1 MTVNKKTVKIASGA
15 AGIIL
20 AISACG
26 TETYDYKV
34 SGLVQGQQVD
44 YDCPNELSMDAVA
57 FVAGSKPSGGGK
69 SGSKNSGSSSSSDSS
84 DSDSS
89 DSDSSSSSNT
99 TTNNRQQQNR
109 SSGTTNSKAPS
120 KAAST
125 PASEAPSTGSGTT
138 RRSASPTA
146 TPVKNKGVK
155 LKEKPEK
162 PEKLKGKKLP
172 KLKYKFKPEGCETEY
187 EIFVLADDDYLYEQD
202 VRRVDYD
209 KCLKAKVPAGKKSK
223 LFPLC
228 TKG

>member
-20 AISACG
+20 AVSACG
-26 TETYDYKV
+26 TKTYDYEV

-57 FVAGSKPSGGGK
+57 FVTGKGGGSK
-69 SGSKNSGSSSSSDSS
+69 GSKNSGSSSSSDSS

-89 DSDSSSSSNT
+89 SSSNNNT

-109 SSGTTNSKAPS
+109 ASGTTASKAPS
-120 KAAST
+120 SAASAT
-125 PASEAPSTGSGTT
+125 ASKAPSTGSGTT
-138 RRSASPTA
+138 QRSASPTA
-146 TPVKNKGVK
+146 TPSVKNKGVK
-155 LKEKPEK
+155 LKKKPEK
-162 PEKLKGKKLP
+162 PEKLKSKKLP
-172 KLKYKFKPEGCETEY
+172 KLKYKFKPRGCETEY
-187 EIFVLADDDYLYEQD
+187 EIFVLANDGNLYEQD
-202 VRRVDYD
+202 VRKVDYD
-209 KCLKAKVPAGKKSK
+209 NCLKAKIPAGKKSK

>member
-20 AISACG
+20 AVSACG
-26 TETYDYKV
+26 TETYDYEV

-57 FVAGSKPSGGGK
+57 FVTGKGGGSK
-69 SGSKNSGSSSSSDSS
+69 GSKNSGSSSSSDSS

-89 DSDSSSSSNT
+89 SSSNNNT

-109 SSGTTNSKAPS
+109 ASGTTTSKAPS
-120 KAAST
+120 SAASA
-125 PASEAPSTGSGTT
+125 PASKAPSTGSGTT
-138 RRSASPTA
+138 QRSASPTA
-146 TPVKNKGVK
+146 TPSVKNKGVK
-155 LKEKPEK
+155 LKKKPEK

-172 KLKYKFKPEGCETEY
+172 KLKYKFKPRGCETEY
-187 EIFVLADDDYLYEQD
+187 EIFVLANDGNLYEQD
-202 VRRVDYD
+202 VRKVDYD
-209 KCLKAKVPAGKKSK
+209 NCLKAKIPAGKKSK

>member
-20 AISACG
+20 AVSACG
-26 TETYDYKV
+26 TETYDYEV

-57 FVAGSKPSGGGK
+57 FVTGKGGGNK
-69 SGSKNSGSSSSSDSS
+69 SSSKNSGSSSSSDSS

-89 DSDSSSSSNT
+89 SSSNNT

-109 SSGTTNSKAPS
+109 ASGTTTSKAPS
-120 KAAST
+120 GAAST
-125 PASEAPSTGSGTT
+125 PASKAPSTGSGTNS
-138 RRSASPTA
+138 RSSSPSPT
-146 TPVKNKGVK
+146 PSVKNKGVK
-155 LKEKPEK
+155 LKKKPEK
-162 PEKLKGKKLP
+162 PEKLKSKKLP
-172 KLKYKFKPEGCETEY
+172 KLKYKFKPRGCETEY
-187 EIFVLADDDYLYEQD
+187 EIFVLANDGNLYEQD
-202 VRRVDYD
+202 VRKVDYD
-209 KCLKAKVPAGKKSK
+209 NCLKAKIPAGKKSK

>member
-20 AISACG
+20 AVSACG

-57 FVAGSKPSGGGK
+57 FVAGHGKGGGGK
-69 SGSKNSGSSSSSDSS
+69 SSSKNSGSSSS
-84 DSDSS
+84 SDSS

-120 KAAST
+120 KAPSKAAST
-125 PASEAPSTGSGTT
+125 PASKAPSTGSGTT

-172 KLKYKFKPEGCETEY
+172 KLKYKFKPKGCETEY
-187 EIFVLADDDYLYEQD
+187 EIFVLADDGYLYEQD
-202 VRRVDYD
+202 VRKVDYD